1 MGEPKFKLS
10 YIPFKSFDE
19 FLAGYSDAKGMN
31 VIDDDGV
38 VREEL
43 FIKTSDGTVVPIV
56 DEGEYGLYY
65 KINGEFRFANWEH
78 LVRSYSFLDGSPC
91 GFEVE
96 ELRTDS

>member
-1 MGEPKFKLS
+1 MGESKFKLS
-10 YIPFKSFDE
+10 YVPFKSFDE

-31 VIDDDGV
+31 IVDEDGV

-43 FIKTSDGTVVPIV
+43 FIKTPDGTVVPLV

-65 KINGEFRFANWEH
+65 KIKGEFRFVSWEN
-78 LVRSYSFLDGSPC
+78 LAKSYTFLDGSPC

-96 ELRTDS
+96 ESRTDS